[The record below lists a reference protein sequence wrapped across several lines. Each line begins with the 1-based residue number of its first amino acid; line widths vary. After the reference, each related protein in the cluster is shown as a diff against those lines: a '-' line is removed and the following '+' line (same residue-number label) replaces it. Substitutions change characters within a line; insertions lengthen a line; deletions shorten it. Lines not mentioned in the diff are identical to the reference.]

1 MFRLAALLLPIA
13 LTVVTQDDPAPQP
26 PASMLHRVSIVD
38 VPSVAKSLIA
48 FPVRC
53 GASGEMVFRSYRPGD
68 TLGAPFLEVA
78 RGATTLAT
86 SFDFQFIHDDSIKN
100 PKTLKAFDFQIQG
113 GKLYVI
119 AENDN
124 LDGFVL
130 KFSMSD
136 GSFDSAVALEK
147 GFQPQKLGLFSSGGF
162 IVTGTIAR
170 RDSTTNSLVTE
181 VATAQYGPDGR
192 FQQYVHIVG
201 DSFIAGP
208 TPSSADLGLSAGTL
222 VSQSGANVYVL
233 RPGKPSVIFTLN
245 ETGGKPERH
254 EIWSPGEGW
263 RPFSFQM
270 DADRALIGFLY
281 DVKDSKQSTQLV
293 QYNFSPGSA
302 SFMPVAT
309 NYLGDDVVGAF
320 GCTDWQGNFY
330 TITGRNNHL
339 AVAESRAQ

>member
-1 MFRLAALLLPIA
+1 MLRLATLLVPIA
-13 LTVVTQDDPAPQP
+13 LTLVALDDAPP
-26 PASMLHRVSIVD
+26 PSMLHQVSIVD
-38 VPSVAKSLIA
+38 VPSVTKSPIA

-53 GASGEMVFRSYRPGD
+53 GSSGELIFRLYRLGD

-78 RGATTLAT
+78 KGATTLAT
-86 SFDFQFIHDDSIKN
+86 TFDFRSIHDDSIKN

-113 GKLYVI
+113 GRLYVI
-119 AENDN
+119 AEDDN

-136 GSFDSAVALEK
+136 GRFDSAVALEK

-170 RDSTTNSLVTE
+170 RDSTTNSLITE

-192 FQQYVHIVG
+192 FQQYVHVVG
-201 DSFIAGP
+201 DFFIAGP
-208 TPSSADLGLSAGTL
+208 TPSSLDLGLLAGTM
-222 VSQSGANVYVL
+222 VSQSGTNVYVL

-245 ETGGKPERH
+245 ETDGKPERH

-263 RPFSFQM
+263 RPFSFQVE
-270 DADRALIGFLY
+270 ADRALLGFLY

-293 QYNFSPGSA
+293 EYNFSPGSA

-309 NYLGDDVVGAF
+309 DIVGDDVFGAF
-320 GCTDWQGNFY
+320 GCTDWRGNFY
-330 TITGRNNHL
+330 TITGRNNHI
-339 AVAESRAQ
+339 AIEEARAQ